1 MEQFLIDHPA
11 VGYILIL
18 GLLSIIAWLV
28 KMAISNQL
36 KRMDSH
42 SNRMDAIETNYKNEF
57 KKIRTEANDRH
68 LEVLGVLTEVRIE
81 IAELKG
87 SNNNNK

>member
-42 SNRMDAIETNYKNEF
+42 SNRMDGIETNYKDEF
-57 KKIRTEANDRH
+57 KKIRMEANDRH
-68 LEVLGVLTEVRIE
+68 LEVLGVLTEVRVE

-87 SNNNNK
+87 NNHNK